1 MTLSTKGSRGFAF
14 SVSSSRRTI
23 LVLDGHDGS
32 GKTALAARLAQSLG
46 GIHVRPYSGIAG
58 QLFLWSVERGDYSFS
73 ADLALHAV
81 DYALAKNNAPVLIFD
96 RHWMT
101 AFSVLPESY
110 WGAWE
115 PLPPTSLC
123 WAGIETTRARLAR
136 RPDDDDQAYDHSH
149 FLSVYRDLGQ
159 RFGCHVVNT
168 DDLTLDESFET
179 LLSWAERFVK

>member
-1 MTLSTKGSRGFAF
+1 MTLTTERSRGFAI

-46 GIHVRPYSGIAG
+46 GIHVRPYSGIVG
-58 QLFLWSVERGDYSFS
+58 QLFLWAVERGDFSFAS
-73 ADLALHAV
+73 DLALHAV
-81 DYALAKNNAPVLIFD
+81 DYALAMNNAPVLIFD

-110 WGAWE
+110 WGNWE
-115 PLPPTSLC
+115 PLPPTTLC
-123 WAGIETTRARLAR
+123 WAGIETTRARLAVR
-136 RPDDDDQAYDHSH
+136 SDDDEQAYDHGH

-159 RFGCHVVNT
+159 RFGCHVVET
-168 DDLTLDESFET
+168 GDLTLDESFEI
-179 LLSWAERFVK
+179 LLSWARRFVK